1 MPLASPIRRQAAAV
15 LAALGLLAPV
25 ADLHAAPVQW
35 TAAAGGNDHWYE
47 YVTTG
52 SIFTGVD
59 FNTARS
65 AALSSTHQ
73 GLQGYLAT
81 VTSAAE
87 QAFIESAG
95 FPFLYG
101 FGGTSSAWLGGSDAA
116 VEGTWRWLDGPEA
129 GQAMGYSNW
138 FPGQPVAAPGYEDY
152 DLLVLRIG
160 NSVQGA
166 APVFGWV
173 NWSPAERT
181 LGYLVEYGT
190 AGGGGTTDPNPVPE
204 PPVLL
209 LVAAALGLAAWR
221 RGRA

>member
-1 MPLASPIRRQAAAV
+1 MPLASPIRRRAAAA
-15 LAALGLLAPV
+15 LAALGLLAP
-25 ADLHAAPVQW
+25 AAALHAAPVQW

-52 SIFTGVD
+52 SIFSGVD
-59 FNTARS
+59 FDTARS

-129 GQAMGYSNW
+129 GQAMGYSKW
-138 FPGQPVAAPGYEDY
+138 LPGQPVHAPGFEDY
-152 DLLVLRIG
+152 DLLALHIG
-160 NSVQGA
+160 NTTVGA
-166 APVFGWV
+166 PPNYGWSSFYPG
-173 NWSPAERT
+173 NRA

-190 AGGGGTTDPNPVPE
+190 ASGGSTGPNPVPE
-204 PPVLL
+204 PPVPL
-209 LVAAALGLAAWR
+209 LVACALLAAAWR
-221 RGRA
+221 RRRA

>member
-1 MPLASPIRRQAAAV
+1 MNRSTSARRRAAAW
-15 LAALGLLAPV
+15 LAALTLAGS
-25 ADLHAAPVQW
+25 AATAAPVQW
-35 TAAAGGNDHWYE
+35 SAAAGGNDHWYE

-52 SIFTGVD
+52 SIFSGVGFD
-59 FNTARS
+59 TARS

-160 NSVQGA
+160 NSVQGS

-173 NWSPAERT
+173 NWSPSDRT

-190 AGGGGTTDPNPVPE
+190 ASGGGTTNPNPVPE

-221 RGRA
+221 RRRA

>member
-1 MPLASPIRRQAAAV
+1 MNRSTSARRRAAAW
-15 LAALGLLAPV
+15 LAALTLAGS
-25 ADLHAAPVQW
+25 AATAAPVQW
-35 TAAAGGNDHWYE
+35 SAAAGGNDHWYE

-52 SIFTGVD
+52 SIFSGVGFD
-59 FNTARS
+59 TARS

-160 NSVQGA
+160 NSVQGS

-173 NWSPAERT
+173 NWSPSDRT

-190 AGGGGTTDPNPVPE
+190 ASGGGTTDPNPVPE